1 MTQRV
6 DHEQRRRQIAE
17 ALWRIAASRGLHDVG
32 LREVATEAGISLG
45 ALQHYFSSKDD
56 MLVFTLEFIGQEAEH
71 RVRDRLANLAGPPSP
86 EAVVR
91 ETLAEMLP
99 LSPQSWSGLLVHVAY
114 LARAVHDQR
123 LRAVTVER
131 IPALRDLLAE
141 MLRRA
146 AEAGRLTPG
155 RDPDTEAM
163 TLICLAEGVTN
174 YVLLE
179 TLTAAEGQHLVD
191 AHLAG
196 LFGAVRELP
205 GEPATPGC
213 DEHEV

>member
-1 MTQRV
+1 MAHRV
-6 DHEQRRRQIAE
+6 DHEDRRRRIAE
-17 ALWRIAASRGLHDVG
+17 ALWRVAASRGLHDVG

-56 MLVFTLEFIGQEAEH
+56 MLAFTLEYVGQQAGR
-71 RVRDRLANLAGPPSP
+71 RVQDRLANRSDPPSP

-99 LSPQSWSGLLVHVAY
+99 LSPESRTGLLVHVAY

-123 LRAVTVER
+123 LRDVAAGGIR
-131 IPALRDLLAE
+131 PLRDLLAE

-146 AEAGRLTPG
+146 AEAGRLAPG

-163 TLICLAEGVTN
+163 TLICLAEGVAN

-179 TLTAAEGQHLVD
+179 TLTAAEGRRLVD
-191 AHLAG
+191 AHLAH
-196 LFGAVRELP
+196 LFGTAPE
-205 GEPATPGC
+205 
-213 DEHEV
+213 

>member
-1 MTQRV
+1 MAQRV
-6 DHEQRRRQIAE
+6 DHEHRRRQIAE
-17 ALWRIAASRGLHDVG
+17 ALWRVAASRGLHDVG
-32 LREVATEAGISLG
+32 VREVATEAGISLG

-56 MLVFTLEFIGQEAEH
+56 MLVFTLELIGQEAER
-71 RVRDRLANLAGPPSP
+71 RVRDRLADLAGPPSP

-99 LSPQSWSGLLVHVAY
+99 LSLESRTGLLVHVAY

-123 LRAVTVER
+123 LRAVT
-131 IPALRDLLAE
+131 IDGIWPLRDLLAE

-146 AEAGRLTPG
+146 AEASPLAPG

-179 TLTAAEGQHLVD
+179 TLTVAEGQHLVD
-191 AHLAG
+191 AHLAR
-196 LFGAVRELP
+196 LFGTAPEGP
-205 GEPATPGC
+205 EM
-213 DEHEV
+213 

>member
-17 ALWRIAASRGLHDVG
+17 ALSRVAASRGLHDVG
-32 LREVATEAGISLG
+32 LREVASEAGISLG
-45 ALQHYFSSKDD
+45 TLQHYFASKDE
-56 MLVFTLEFIGQEAEH
+56 MLVFTLEFVSQEAGR
-71 RVRDRLANLAGPPSP
+71 RVQARVATGPPTP

-99 LSPQSWSGLLVHVAY
+99 LSPESRTGLLVHVAY
-114 LARAVHDQR
+114 LARAVHNER
-123 LRAVTVER
+123 LRAVTTDG
-131 IPALRDLLAE
+131 IWPLRDLLAE

-146 AEAGRLTPG
+146 AEAGQLA
-155 RDPDTEAM
+155 RDCDPVGEAM
-163 TLICLAEGVTN
+163 KLICLTEGVSN

-179 TLTAAEGQHLVD
+179 TLTAAEGRQLVD

-196 LFGAVRELP
+196 LFR
-205 GEPATPGC
+205 GEECTR
-213 DEHEV
+213 